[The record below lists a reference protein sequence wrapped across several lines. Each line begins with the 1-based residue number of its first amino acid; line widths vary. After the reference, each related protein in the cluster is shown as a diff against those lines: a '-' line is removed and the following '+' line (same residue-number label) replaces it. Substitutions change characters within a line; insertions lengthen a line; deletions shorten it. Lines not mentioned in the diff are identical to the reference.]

1 VESEFLPIVEAVD
14 RAKMSPKTFYN
25 WISAGRLGREEGLR
39 RWGRRVLIEW
49 AVFEAQVLRG
59 ADGIAESR

>member
-1 VESEFLPIVEAVD
+1 VESEFLTIVEAAN

-25 WISAGRLGREEGLR
+25 WISAGRLGREKGLR
-39 RWGRRVLIEW
+39 RCGRRVLIEW

-59 ADGIAESR
+59 ADGIAANR